1 MKLVIQRAL
10 SAEVLVDKKI
20 YGEIQK
26 GIVVFL
32 GIAKNDSKKDVKY
45 LIKKIINMRI
55 FNDESGKMN
64 LSIRDLN
71 LSIMI
76 ISQFTLYADCKKGN
90 RPSFLEAEVP
100 QKAQILYDFFIEEIK
115 KYNIN
120 FITGKF
126 GAMMDIK
133 LINDGPVTI
142 VLES

>member
-1 MKLVIQRAL
+1 MKLVIQRVL

-55 FNDESGKMN
+55 FNDECGKMN
-64 LSIRDLN
+64 LSIKDLN

-76 ISQFTLYADCKKGN
+76 ISQFTLYADCEKGN

-126 GAMMDIK
+126 GAMMNIK

-142 VLES
+142 ILKS

>member
-1 MKLVIQRAL
+1 MKLVIQRVL

-55 FNDESGKMN
+55 FNDECGKMN
-64 LSIRDLN
+64 LSIKDLN

-76 ISQFTLYADCKKGN
+76 ISQFTLYADCEKGN

-133 LINDGPVTI
+133 LINNGPVTI
-142 VLES
+142 IVES

>member
-1 MKLVIQRAL
+1 MKLVIQRVC
-10 SAEVLVDKKI
+10 SAEVFVDKKL

-26 GIVVFL
+26 GVVVFL

-55 FNDESGKMN
+55 FNDERGKMN
-64 LSIRDLN
+64 LSIKDLN

-90 RPSFLEAEVP
+90 RPSFMEAEVP

-133 LINDGPVTI
+133 LINNGPVTI
-142 VLES
+142 IVES

>member
-1 MKLVIQRAL
+1 
-10 SAEVLVDKKI
+10 
-20 YGEIQK
+20 
-26 GIVVFL
+26 
-32 GIAKNDSKKDVKY
+32 
-45 LIKKIINMRI
+45 MRI

-133 LINDGPVTI
+133 LINNGPVTI
-142 VLES
+142 IIES

>member
-1 MKLVIQRAL
+1 MKLVIQRVS

-26 GIVVFL
+26 GIVIFL
-32 GIAKNDSKKDVKY
+32 GIAKKDSEKDVKY